1 MSLGKILVASG
12 VLQEKDVNK
21 ALARQKQEGGLFGA
35 NLIALGLITPEQL
48 ETALHGFPTAPKGTE
63 DTGVSIN
70 ILLRLML
77 KVIYVGAYETPAEI
91 ADEMMLPYPIVATLL
106 EEADDRRLVEIL
118 GALDKSV
125 HSQFRYA
132 LTAKGREW
140 AIEALEQSQYA
151 GPAPVSLD
159 SYIEQIERQKI
170 TNERINKEKINSGFE
185 GLVVPESFL
194 DELGPAINSGR
205 ALLLY
210 GSPGNGKSSIAEGV
224 GKVFE
229 DVIYIPYCLELEGQI
244 IKIFD
249 PTIHRR
255 VSTENGLKSS
265 ALFAQENQELDQ
277 RWVPCRRPVVITGG
291 ELNLEMLDLKY
302 DPHSKFYV
310 APLHVKAI
318 GGIFIIDDFGR
329 QIVSPKDLLNRWI
342 IPLEK
347 RIDYLALRTGKTF
360 SIPFDEL
367 VIFST
372 NMRPEDL
379 MDPAFLRRI
388 PYKLEIG
395 SPTLDDYRTIFER
408 VCEAQALE
416 LTEEMI
422 EFVLEE
428 LHAHL
433 EVPVA
438 RYQPKFIVDQVVLSC
453 RYEGI
458 PPALSRER
466 IDAAWQNLYVRHTDP
481 NVTYVTQAGGDNS
494 MGPRLLGSEAHASAG
509 GEVGAALVQLLE
521 SVVHG
526 ERDPNKKSNGS
537 SDEHRGEAEDTHT
550 AHDGPPDPRTA

>member
-1 MSLGKILVASG
+1 
-12 VLQEKDVNK
+12 
-21 ALARQKQEGGLFGA
+21 
-35 NLIALGLITPEQL
+35 
-48 ETALHGFPTAPKGTE
+48 
-63 DTGVSIN
+63 
-70 ILLRLML
+70 
-77 KVIYVGAYETPAEI
+77 
-91 ADEMMLPYPIVATLL
+91 
-106 EEADDRRLVEIL
+106 
-118 GALDKSV
+118 V
-125 HSQFRYA
+125 HSQFRYS
-132 LTAKGREW
+132 LTTKGREW
-140 AIEALEQSQYA
+140 AIEALAQSQYV
-151 GPAPVSLD
+151 GPTPVSLD
-159 SYIEQIERQKI
+159 SYIEQIERQKV
-170 TNERINKEKINSGFE
+170 TNERINRERIDNGFE
-185 GLVVPESFL
+185 DLVVPENFL

-205 ALLLY
+205 AMLLY

-224 GKVFE
+224 GEVFG
-229 DVIYIPYCLELEGQI
+229 DVIYVPYCLELEGQI

-249 PTIHRR
+249 PTIHKR
-255 VSTENGLKSS
+255 VSPENGLKSS

-291 ELNLEMLDLKY
+291 ELNLEMLDLRY
-302 DPHSKFYV
+302 DPHAKFYV

-329 QIVSPKDLLNRWI
+329 QLVSPKDLLNRWI

-347 RIDYLALRTGKTF
+347 RIDYLTLRTGKTF

-388 PYKLEIG
+388 PYKIEIG
-395 SPTLDDYRTIFER
+395 SPTLEDYRTIFER
-408 VCEAQALE
+408 VCESQALG
-416 LTEEMI
+416 LTEDI
-422 EFVLEE
+422 INFVLEE

-433 EVPVA
+433 DVPIA

-458 PPALSRER
+458 PPVLTRER

-481 NVTYVTQAGGDNS
+481 NVTYVTQAGGS
-494 MGPRLLGSEAHASAG
+494 GTGSLPLGSEVHAPVG

-526 ERDPNKKSNGS
+526 EKSNGS
-537 SDEHRGEAEDTHT
+537 NGEHREKIEDAHT
-550 AHDGPPDPRTA
+550 ADARTAYDDPPDPRTA